1 MFKKFWRSEQGNYA
15 VATAIAMVPLM
26 AGVGGAVDFAVAT
39 REGAN
44 LQNALDTA
52 ALAIG
57 SKYVAGMTEAEYQA
71 IGYNYFQANL
81 RLLVNPT
88 TKVDHENGQTS
99 ARTGGFDASVSGTGA
114 SYMVRASA
122 SISYPG
128 LIGALAWPLTR
139 SATATISAGDPACL
153 LALNQHAS
161 QALEFKGNT
170 DVAVE
175 GCVIASNSDASDSI
189 SRGGS
194 AKLSAKC
201 AVAVGGISGLSDSST
216 KLACPGP
223 MPGQFPSFDPLS
235 GIVPPPYGSCLS
247 VKGLTMQPGTYCNK
261 TISGTVTLEP
271 GTYVFKGGKINL
283 GGNGSLS
290 GTGVTI
296 FLMDG
301 AELSMNAN
309 QSINLSPPDSG
320 PYSGIV
326 IYQARSN
333 TTGLTINGGS
343 NSSISGFVYAPGAQ
357 VTYNGNSDTASTACL
372 RIVADTIKMNGNSK
386 VKSDCNKELG
396 GRTMY
401 SGRYLTLVR

>member
-1 MFKKFWRSEQGNYA
+1 
-15 VATAIAMVPLM
+15 
-26 AGVGGAVDFAVAT
+26 
-39 REGAN
+39 
-44 LQNALDTA
+44 
-52 ALAIG
+52 
-57 SKYVAGMTEAEYQA
+57 
-71 IGYNYFQANL
+71 
-81 RLLVNPT
+81 
-88 TKVDHENGQTS
+88 
-99 ARTGGFDASVSGTGA
+99 
-114 SYMVRASA
+114 
-122 SISYPG
+122 
-128 LIGALAWPLTR
+128 
-139 SATATISAGDPACL
+139 
-153 LALNQHAS
+153 
-161 QALEFKGNT
+161 
-170 DVAVE
+170 
-175 GCVIASNSDASDSI
+175 
-189 SRGGS
+189 
-194 AKLSAKC
+194 
-201 AVAVGGISGLSDSST
+201 
-216 KLACPGP
+216 
-223 MPGQFPSFDPLS
+223 
-235 GIVPPPYGSCLS
+235 
-247 VKGLTMQPGTYCNK
+247 MQPGTYCNK

-333 TTGLTINGGS
+333 TTGMTINGGS